1 MKKSFIWLL
10 VVIFLLGLFTSCIMV
25 SIPNIEGSWTMTYTP
40 DVGIPINYSCFISSQ
55 TEEGNFELM
64 VNVVFYEGTINVN
77 RDFDAREYSGTILVK
92 QLLGKLI
99 TLTQISGD
107 YYYMGV
113 KQGTFV
119 MIKNM

>member
-1 MKKSFIWLL
+1 MKKLFIGLL
-10 VVIFLLGLFTSCIMV
+10 ILILFIILFTSCVLV

-40 DVGIPINYSCFISSQ
+40 NIGLPIEYSCFISSQ

-64 VNVVFYEGTINVN
+64 VNVVFYEGTIKVN
-77 RDFDAREYSGTILVK
+77 KDFDARKYNGLILERQLVGT
-92 QLLGKLI
+92 LI

-107 YYYMGV
+107 YYHMGV

-119 MIKNM
+119 MTKNM